1 MESKLFSNLIE
12 LTHIL
17 NDTYECDLY
26 FRILDNK
33 IELEI
38 HSRNTCNTY
47 CFNVNY
53 DFKVNDVICEFKD
66 MVFNDSL
73 KLTYR
78 YE

>member
-12 LTHIL
+12 LTNIL
-17 NDTYECDLY
+17 NDTYECELY

-38 HSRNTCNTY
+38 KSRNTCNTY

-53 DFKVNDVICEFKD
+53 DFKVNDAICEFKD
-66 MVFNDSL
+66 MVFNESL
-73 KLTYR
+73 KLMYR